1 MNNFYIF
8 SLAYPETLDK
18 ETFISLVSDFDIEG
32 LEEKSDSVEVYIS
45 LSEKEQYEIFL
56 KDLSETIQLEYT
68 IGELENKN
76 WNAEWESNFEPVLI
90 NDKIG
95 IRAIFHEPL
104 QNVDRE
110 IIIQP
115 QMSFGT
121 GHHATTAQVMMG
133 MQQLGFSNKKV
144 LDLGSGTAVL
154 AIYAEILGASEID
167 ALDNDEWCF
176 NNAKENIV
184 LNQCNLIKPLLGS
197 IEVVMTNTYDII
209 LANIH
214 KNFHLEH
221 LTQYALMMKNGAYI
235 LLSGFYASDSK
246 EILDKALECN
256 LIANYSS
263 VRDNWA
269 MIILYKN

>member
-18 ETFISLVSDFDIEG
+18 ETFISIVSDFEIEG
-32 LEEKSDSVEVYIS
+32 LEEKPDSVDVYIN
-45 LSEKEQYEIFL
+45 LSERENYEIFL
-56 KDLSETIQLEYT
+56 KDLSETIPLEYT

-133 MQQLGFSNKKV
+133 MQQLDFTNKKV

-154 AIYAEILGASEID
+154 AIYAEILGAKEID

-176 NNAKENIV
+176 NNAKENLA
-184 LNQCNLIKPLLGS
+184 LNQSSLTKPLLGS
-197 IEVVMTNTYDII
+197 IEEVMHKNYDII

-221 LTQYALMMKNGAYI
+221 LKQYAIMMNEGAYI
-235 LLSGFYASDSK
+235 LLSGFYASDSR